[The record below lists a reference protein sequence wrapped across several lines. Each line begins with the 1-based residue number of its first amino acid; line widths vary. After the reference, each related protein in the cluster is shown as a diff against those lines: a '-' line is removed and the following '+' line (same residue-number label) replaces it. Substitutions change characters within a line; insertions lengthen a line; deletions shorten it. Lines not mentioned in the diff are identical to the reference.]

1 MADLNK
7 EEEELESRQ
16 VGGTEFSWCR
26 AVPGGTGTTV
36 LALLLSKPIDITIL
50 QKSLHKLQINH
61 PILRSKLTSYQ
72 PNTYSFLIPSSPQV
86 QIQSFDSTSTSK
98 LLEKL
103 SNSEN
108 NLSSFHRILE
118 HELNLNVWSES
129 GLGGSGSESEEVEGE
144 DEFDLF
150 YATLYTLEE
159 KWVLVFRIHTS
170 ICDRTSAVTLLNEFL
185 GLIGDNVEDLGAEDE
200 FNLGIED
207 RIPSGKATK
216 PFWARGANL
225 VGYSLNAFRFSNLD
239 FDDTVLMPRSSGV
252 VRLQLTPDETERVL
266 AGCQARGIKMS
277 GAIAAAGMIAAYS
290 LKELPDYQWEK
301 YAVVTF
307 VDCRTIL
314 DPPLESHHLGFY
326 YSAVL
331 NTHDVNGGAELWELA
346 SKCYAALK
354 NSLDANKHFTDMA
367 DLNYLM
373 CKAIDNPSLTSSSSL
388 RTSFIAVFEDPV
400 FNNSSDLHQKL
411 GLEDYIG
418 CSSIH
423 GVGPSIAVFD
433 TIRNGALDC
442 ECVYPMP
449 LHSREQVQK
458 LIDKMKSVLNEGS
471 Y

>member
-7 EEEELESRQ
+7 EEEEPESRQ
-16 VGGTEFSWCR
+16 VGGAEFSWCR
-26 AVPGGTGTTV
+26 AVPGGTGTAV
-36 LALLLSKPIDITIL
+36 LALLLSKPVDITIL

-61 PILRSKLTSYQ
+61 PILRAKLTSYG
-72 PNTYSFLIPSSPQV
+72 PNTYSFLIPSSPYV
-86 QIQSFDSTSTSK
+86 QIQSLDSTATSN

-103 SNSEN
+103 ANSEN

-118 HELNLNVWSES
+118 HEMNLNVWSES
-129 GLGGSGSESEEVEGE
+129 GFGGSGSESEEVEDE
-144 DEFDLF
+144 DELDLF

-185 GLIGDNVEDLGAEDE
+185 GLIGEDVVDMGIEDE
-200 FNLGIED
+200 VNLGIED
-207 RIPSGKATK
+207 LIPSGKATK

-239 FDDTVLMPRSSGV
+239 FVDTVSMPRSSGV
-252 VRLQLTPDETERVL
+252 VRLQLTPDETERLL

-307 VDCRTIL
+307 VDCRKIL

-326 YSAVL
+326 YSGVL

-346 SKCYAALK
+346 SKCYVALT

-373 CKAIDNPSLTSSSSL
+373 CKAIDNPSLTPSSSL

-458 LIDKMKSVLNEGS
+458 LIDKMKRVLIEGS